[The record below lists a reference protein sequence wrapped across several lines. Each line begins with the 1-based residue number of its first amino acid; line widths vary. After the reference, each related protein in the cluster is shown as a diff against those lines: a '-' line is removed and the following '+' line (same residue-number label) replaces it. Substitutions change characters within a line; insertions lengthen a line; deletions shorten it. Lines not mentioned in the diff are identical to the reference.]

1 MASRRHTVAYKDTE
15 ITLPITPML
24 DMSFQLLF
32 FFISTFKLPTGME
45 GALELNLPS
54 EAAAK
59 ADTIQNVDPS
69 KASEDAPPDLKDEV
83 TISVQTLTQG
93 GDPDNSI
100 SMMTLEEASGKT
112 PLPPP
117 VGGYPRDLPDLTAKL
132 KEIADKKTETP
143 TTVKIQGDSTLKW
156 RDVVRVMDACRKAGL
171 PSISFSQPPD
181 YATYGH
187 N

>member
-1 MASRRHTVAYKDTE
+1 
-15 ITLPITPML
+15 
-24 DMSFQLLF
+24 
-32 FFISTFKLPTGME
+32 
-45 GALELNLPS
+45 ELNLPS
-54 EAAAK
+54 EAKPAADK
-59 ADTIQNVDPS
+59 LENVDPQS
-69 KASEDAPPDLKDEV
+69 TSENDKPPDLTSEV

-100 SMMTLEEASGKT
+100 SMMTLEESAGKT

-117 VGGYPRDLPDLTAKL
+117 AGGYQRDLPELTAKL
-132 KEIADKKTETP
+132 KEIADKKTDTP

-171 PSISFSQPPD
+171 PSISFAQPPD